1 MLALDVVS
9 PAVRR
14 RREPLVRR
22 GANSGTTVG
31 APKHGR
37 HAVRAEGSQ
46 IRAPRAT
53 AAGIYLLAALF
64 LTARLWTDPAHRM
77 VAGNPHDT
85 DLYTWWLAWIAHQLS
100 GGHFSLITHAMNAP
114 TGVNAMWN
122 TSLLLPGVVLSPIT
136 LLAGAQVSYNLLLF
150 GGIAGSAYT
159 AHRLLLRHAGVSW
172 WPALAGGALYGFSP
186 AMVHASI
193 GHVSLVFAPLV
204 PLLISATLD
213 AVTNRV
219 SPIAGGFRL
228 GALASAQLLTG
239 EELLF
244 DTAFLTALLLVLLA
258 ICRPHSVVRALR
270 SLGLA
275 IWASLALVL
284 TVAGY
289 PLWIQLHGPLT
300 QHASPLLEDYTKV
313 DLSEFVTPSQMM
325 LFHTHH
331 SAAAALAI
339 GPNREEYLGYLGWPL
354 LFFLVVATV
363 LLWRNLPARLAAVMA
378 AATITFSLGE
388 HLKFHTHQTRIPMP
402 WNLAMH
408 LPLSSDVAVARFAL
422 FTPLAA
428 GVLLAIALT
437 RLQKHRVAAVLI
449 AVAIVTPLVPRPFQ
463 TQRVTTTPAT
473 FVAAAKGLQR
483 GSTVLVLPFPDANF
497 TDPMRW
503 QASTG
508 FRYAMPGGYF
518 IGPAWDGRG
527 YIGGDVARASTTLL
541 RAIADGSHPAQLT
554 SSERQTLETD
564 LVYWHVSAVVL
575 GPGNGDASLA
585 QALTGVLGPPQT
597 SSNSTEI
604 WLLRTPAA

>member
-1 MLALDVVS
+1 MFALDVVP
-9 PAVRR
+9 PALRR
-14 RREPLVRR
+14 RREHLARR
-22 GANSGTTVG
+22 GATSGTSVG
-31 APKHGR
+31 VPSRGR
-37 HAVRAEGSQ
+37 HTARAEGSPTQ
-46 IRAPRAT
+46 APRAA
-53 AAGIYLLAALF
+53 AAGVYVLAAIV
-64 LTARLWTDPAHRM
+64 LTTRLWADPAHRM

-85 DLYTWWLAWIAHQLS
+85 DLYSWWLSWIAYQLS
-100 GGHFSLITHAMNAP
+100 GGHFSLITHAMNEP
-114 TGVNAMWN
+114 TGVNATWN
-122 TSLLLPGVVLSPIT
+122 TSLLLPGILLSPIT

-150 GGIAGSAYT
+150 VGIAGSAYT
-159 AHRLLLRHAGVSW
+159 AHRLLLRHAGVRW

-193 GHVSLVFAPLV
+193 GHVSLVFGPLV

-213 AVTNRV
+213 VVTNRV
-219 SPIAGGFRL
+219 SPVAGGFRL
-228 GALASAQLLTG
+228 GALSSAQLLTG

-244 DTAFLTALLLVLLA
+244 DTAFLTGLLLIVLA
-258 ICRPHSVVRALR
+258 ICRPTDVARALR

-275 IWASLALVL
+275 IWAALALVL

-313 DLSEFVTPSQMM
+313 DLSEFATPSQMM

-354 LFFLVVATV
+354 LAFLVAAAV
-363 LLWRNLPARLAAVMA
+363 LLWRNVPARVVAIMA
-378 AATITFSLGE
+378 AATMTFSLGE

-402 WNLAMH
+402 WTLAMH

-422 FTPLAA
+422 FSPLAA
-428 GVLLAIALT
+428 GALLAVALT
-437 RLQKHRVAAVLI
+437 RLQKYRVAAILVAVAVLI
-449 AVAIVTPLVPRPFQ
+449 PLVPRPFQ
-463 TQRVTTTPAT
+463 TARVTTTPASLV
-473 FVAAAKGLQR
+473 VAAKSVQP

-527 YIGGDVARASTTLL
+527 YIGGDVARASATLL
-541 RAIADGSHPAQLT
+541 RAIAGGSQPPQFTAA
-554 SSERQTLETD
+554 ERQTLATD
-564 LVYWHVSAVVL
+564 LAYWHVSAVLL
-575 GPGNGDASLA
+575 GPGPGNASLA
-585 QALTGVLGPPQT
+585 QAMTAVLGTPQV
-597 SSNSTEI
+597 SNDSTMV
-604 WLLRTPAA
+604 WRLKS